1 MKKFL
6 RIIFLIVIILS
17 ALISV
22 RYAIDLYRTKYTPRY
37 LKGNEPLPGMTY
49 HQAPCS
55 PCGNGTN
62 C

>member
-6 RIIFLIVIILS
+6 RIMFLIVIILS

-37 LKGNEPLPGMTY
+37 LKGN
-49 HQAPCS
+49 AC
-55 PCGNGTN
+55 
-62 C
+62 